1 LVFSPSTKL
10 PSHFSISLSG
20 FVTNPVEQGDFYCGT
35 GIKNVPERNM
45 VETHMQY
52 CLYAGVKISGINAEV
67 APGQWEYQ
75 IGPCEGIDGGDHLWI
90 SRYILKRVVESYG
103 LEVSFHPKPLKSI
116 GGQWNG
122 SGCHANFSTIKMRN
136 DKNGI
141 DHIYSAIKRFGKRHK
156 LHIEAYGDE
165 NEMRLLVQMKHH
177 QWIHLIMELVAGRLQ
192 LEFLIQFSK
201 RERVI
206 LRIEDL
212 PLIVIHIWLHC

>member
-1 LVFSPSTKL
+1 
-10 PSHFSISLSG
+10 
-20 FVTNPVEQGDFYCGT
+20 
-35 GIKNVPERNM
+35 M

-165 NEMRLLVQMKHH
+165 NEMRLTGANETSSMDSFNYGIGSRTTSIRIPNTVFKEGKGYFEDRRPASNCDPYLVTLLMTETACDESIDYNNNTDTSNESKNNTCLET
-177 QWIHLIMELVAGRLQ
+177 LITNP
-192 LEFLIQFSK
+192 F
-201 RERVI
+201 
-206 LRIEDL
+206 
-212 PLIVIHIWLHC
+212 C